1 MDQLVQV
8 LEDNSPLI
16 LLTITT
22 LLFIQVRC
30 MYKLILDYNSTLIL
44 LTITTLLFIQVR
56 CTDQLVLKVNSPL
69 ILLTITMHPPLHPGV
84 VHGSAGS
91 RE

>member
-30 MYKLILDYNSTLIL
+30 MDQLFLKDNSPFIL
-44 LTITTLLFIQVR
+44 LTIVTLLI
-56 CTDQLVLKVNSPL
+56 S
-69 ILLTITMHPPLHPGV
+69 
-84 VHGSAGS
+84 
-91 RE
+91 